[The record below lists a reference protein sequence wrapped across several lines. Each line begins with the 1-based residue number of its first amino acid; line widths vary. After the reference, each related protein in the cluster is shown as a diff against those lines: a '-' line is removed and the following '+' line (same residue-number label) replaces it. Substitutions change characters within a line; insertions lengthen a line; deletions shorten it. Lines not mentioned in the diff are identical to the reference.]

1 MHRLLSGTALLL
13 ALATLA
19 PTAAADAQEQRVDR
33 AAFTWSGD
41 IPAGS
46 WIEVRNLNGPIHV
59 SAASGRATEVSAS
72 KSWRRG
78 DPKDVRFEVTKL
90 GGGGVL
96 VCALW
101 GESSCDEQGYHS
113 EDHGWRRGNDVEVEF
128 TVRVP
133 AGVKVNVG
141 TVNGSLDVDGA
152 GAEVVASTVNGRID
166 ASTSVGPVNATTVN
180 GDIRAAMRALA
191 GDADMR
197 FATVNGD
204 VVVTLPAAFDADVE
218 MSTVNGRFRS
228 DYPVTLSGRID
239 PHHLRAT
246 IGKGGRRL
254 TFHTVNGNLELRKG
268 G

>member
-1 MHRLLSGTALLL
+1 MRRPFLSILLLTAL
-13 ALATLA
+13 A
-19 PTAAADAQEQRVDR
+19 PAARAQGTQVDR
-33 AAFTWSGD
+33 NAFNWAGD

-46 WIEVRNLNGPIHV
+46 WIEVRDLNGSIHV
-59 SAASGRATEVSAS
+59 SAASGGKTEVNAT

-90 GGGGVL
+90 AKGGVL
-96 VCALW
+96 ICALW
-101 GESSCDEQGYHS
+101 GESSCDERGYHS
-113 EDHGWRRGNDVEVEF
+113 EDHGWRRGDDVAVEF

-141 TVNGSLDVDGA
+141 TVNGSVDVDGA
-152 GAEVVASTVNGRID
+152 GGEVVASTVNGGID

-180 GDIRAAMRALA
+180 GDIRATMRALA

-197 FATVNGD
+197 FATVNGN
-204 VVVTLPAAFDADVE
+204 VVVTLPADFDADVE
-218 MSTVNGRFRS
+218 MSTVNGHFRS
-228 DYPVTLSGRID
+228 DYPVTVRGTID

-254 TFHTVNGNLELRKG
+254 TFRTVNGNLELRKQG
-268 G
+268 